1 MDRDKWSEYGE
12 LAFTGVYVSLSASI
26 LPYRVVNGL
35 MPIEIAE
42 NIVGGEVV
50 CIDYASRLYSGLS

>member
-1 MDRDKWSEYGE
+1 
-12 LAFTGVYVSLSASI
+12 
-26 LPYRVVNGL
+26 VVHGL

-50 CIDYASRLYSGLS
+50 CIDHASRLYSGLS